1 MTSRGIAQRRLANQ
15 HIASPAFDMPADE
28 VKWLV
33 AVQAQDYASAKW
45 SLGLRLQGAVEGDIE
60 QAFNAG
66 AILRTHLMRPTW
78 HLVTP
83 ADIRWLLALTAPR
96 VHAANAYM
104 GYDEYISAYKDRS
117 AIVDAK
123 HGAKLIAM
131 GNALNYVV
139 VVSGQIVGT
148 WKRTFSKDAVV
159 IETDLFRSLTQLENR
174 AVASAAD
181 QYCRFVGLPVELR
194 HSNT

>member
-1 MTSRGIAQRRLANQ
+1 
-15 HIASPAFDMPADE
+15 
-28 VKWLV
+28 
-33 AVQAQDYASAKW
+33 
-45 SLGLRLQGAVEGDIE
+45 
-60 QAFNAG
+60 
-66 AILRTHLMRPTW
+66 
-78 HLVTP
+78 
-83 ADIRWLLALTAPR
+83 
-96 VHAANAYM
+96 
-104 GYDEYISAYKDRS
+104 
-117 AIVDAK
+117 
-123 HGAKLIAM
+123 M
-131 GNALNYVV
+131 GNALNHVF